1 MTFHRVFPRRAPL
14 AAYGTLCAARKMPSV
29 AVISF
34 ALCGA
39 FPLNAANAQHVRPIV
54 TFPGLTAPV
63 ALDTTGNAIRIAAP
77 PGVIYTTLRA
87 MYGELKVPL
96 EVDDSVGGM
105 LGNLRMLKIRSLGKT
120 RLSLVVDCGGGMS
133 GPLADN
139 ARVQMAM
146 VSMLKPITPDTTEV
160 RTAIVAAATSL
171 EGSLRDPIGCSS
183 SRQFELKFHDQLVK
197 TIHR

>member
-1 MTFHRVFPRRAPL
+1 MRFHHILPRRFQP
-14 AAYGTLCAARKMPSV
+14 AAHLTLCDCRRMAGA

-34 ALCGA
+34 GLFGALQPSTA
-39 FPLNAANAQHVRPIV
+39 YAQRARPIV
-54 TFPGLTAPV
+54 TFPGLTTPV
-63 ALDTTGNAIRIAAP
+63 ALDTAGNTIRIAAS

-96 EVDDSVGGM
+96 EVDDSVSGM
-105 LGNLRMLKIRSLGKT
+105 LGNLRMLRIRSLGRT
-120 RLSLVVDCGGGMS
+120 RLSQVVNCGGGMS

-160 RTAIVAAATSL
+160 RTAVVAAATSL
-171 EGSLRDPIGCSS
+171 EGASRDPIGCSS
-183 SRQFELKFHDQLVK
+183 SGQFEIKFHEQLARS
-197 TIHR
+197 IHR